1 VALKLAERFIDM
13 AKRPARA
20 APPAD
25 KGVAVSGYKP
35 IPWMA
40 TPGMY
45 IAGRAALDE
54 ADALEVELELKW
66 GRDRLRL
73 LVSNDLRE
81 KFDRQRYLTSQAR
94 WKGDLEDVRREA
106 QRMVKA
112 WKALDKAAE
121 AAGAQVLDPAIWEVC
136 LADGTVATIVREPQ
150 LASRV
155 LAEGRRINVYTLEEI
170 AHMISAFPEVVKAKE
185 VFPGA
190 EVTKTKVR
198 VADPLQSP
206 LGVKNE
212 EGIFDAGAPIDDVQ
226 GFNERVGDEIPFN

>member
-1 VALKLAERFIDM
+1 M
-13 AKRPARA
+13 ARRPAR
-20 APPAD
+20 PTPASD
-25 KGVAVSGYKP
+25 RGVAVSNYKP

-73 LVSNDLRE
+73 LVSTELRE

-94 WKGDLEDVRREA
+94 WEGDLEDVRREA

-112 WKALDKAAE
+112 WKALDKAAG
-121 AAGAQVLDPAIWEVC
+121 AAGAEVLDPAIWEVC

-150 LASRV
+150 LANRI

-170 AHMISAFPEVVKAKE
+170 AAMISAFPEVVKAKE

-190 EVTKTKVR
+190 EVTKTKTR
-198 VADPLQSP
+198 VADPLETP
-206 LGVKNE
+206 LGVASE
-212 EGIFDAGAPIDDVQ
+212 EGIFEPSAPIDGVQ
-226 GFNERVGDEIPFN
+226 GFNERVGDEIPF

>member
-1 VALKLAERFIDM
+1 M
-13 AKRPARA
+13 AKRPAKPNPTSDR
-20 APPAD
+20 
-25 KGVAVSGYKP
+25 GVAVSSYKP

-45 IAGRAALDE
+45 IAGRSALDE

-73 LVSNDLRE
+73 LVSTELRE

-94 WKGDLEDVRREA
+94 WEGDLEDVRREA

-121 AAGAQVLDPAIWEVC
+121 AAGAKVLDPAIWEVC

-150 LASRV
+150 LANRI

-170 AHMISAFPEVVKAKE
+170 ATMISAFPEVVKAKE

-190 EVTKTKVR
+190 EVTKTKTR
-198 VADPLQSP
+198 VADPLETP
-206 LGVKNE
+206 LGTASE
-212 EGIFDAGAPIDDVQ
+212 EGIFEPSAPIDGAQ
-226 GFNERVGDEIPFN
+226 GFNERVGDEIPF